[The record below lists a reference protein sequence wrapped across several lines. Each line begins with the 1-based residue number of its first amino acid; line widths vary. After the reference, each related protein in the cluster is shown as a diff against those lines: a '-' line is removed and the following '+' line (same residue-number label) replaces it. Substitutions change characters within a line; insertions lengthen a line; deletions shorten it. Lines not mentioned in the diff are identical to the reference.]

1 MTADTAQPTL
11 TRGQVTLLVLL
22 TVVWGL
28 NWPVLKVGVSGLPA
42 DPQTFPPLTFRA
54 LSMGL
59 GLPLM
64 ALTLK
69 WMRQPLWLAPA
80 HWPQMLQLS
89 VPNMIVWHTVI
100 IVAVQSLSSGRAAI
114 LAYTM
119 PAFVLIWGL
128 ALYRERPTLRQW
140 VGVGAATVGVVF
152 LLSHEFERLSGAPWA
167 AMQMVG
173 AAGVWALGTHML
185 RKTTC
190 PASTMTLALWMTGVT
205 FVVLC
210 ILAALVESAQ
220 WRTPPAHVWFGIVYN
235 AVGVFAFA
243 HTVWFYLAR
252 NLPPLASS
260 ISVML
265 IPVMGVFS
273 GAVFLGEPLHWQD
286 LAAVVMIVL
295 AIVAIHLKRSSSS

>member
-1 MTADTAQPTL
+1 MKTDTTQPTL
-11 TRGQVTLLVLL
+11 TRGQVVLL
-22 TVVWGL
+22 MLLTLVWGL
-28 NWPVLKVGVSGLPA
+28 NWPVLKVGVSGLPV
-42 DPQTFPPLTFRA
+42 DPQTYPPLTFRA
-54 LSMGL
+54 LSMGV

-69 WMRQPLWLAPA
+69 WMRQPLWLSVA
-80 HWPQMLQLS
+80 HWPEMLRLS

-119 PAFVLIWGL
+119 PAFVLIWSI
-128 ALYRERPTLRQW
+128 ALYRERPAPRQW
-140 VGVGAATVGVVF
+140 AGVVAATAGVVF

-167 AMQMVG
+167 ALQMVG

-185 RKTTC
+185 RRTTC
-190 PASTMTLALWMTGVT
+190 PAPTMTLALWMTGVT

-210 ILAALVESAQ
+210 ALAAFLESAQ
-220 WRTPPAHVWFGIVYN
+220 WRMPPGHVWFGIVYN

-273 GAVFLGEPLHWQD
+273 GAAFLGEPLHWQD
-286 LAAVVMIVL
+286 LAAVMMIVL
-295 AIVAIHLKRSSSS
+295 AILAIHLRRA